1 MASTQ
6 KIPIPTDSYDHSS
19 CDVATLSSIKTLITC
34 FDTTMD
40 SFHESIDKL
49 SNRLDML
56 TERTTQIQNRLDDSM
71 LLHNE
76 HQDGEGGE
84 QNSNSNG
91 NGNNKIAQVT
101 YPALYEHATQ
111 LKNIKS
117 TLYRHASAITI
128 AKQRANDAVKLLLLQ
143 EVNQNDDDSDQDEHD
158 NIETGKNANYGE

>member
-1 MASTQ
+1 
-6 KIPIPTDSYDHSS
+6 
-19 CDVATLSSIKTLITC
+19 
-34 FDTTMD
+34 MD

-71 LLHNE
+71 RHNE
-76 HQDGEGGE
+76 HQDGEGEE

-158 NIETGKNANYGE
+158 NIETGKNANDGE